1 MTKKEIYRLRSIIQE
16 LRNLDNNDRDPM
28 QKDKK
33 VPLYIEGIEICNR
46 DIDKKK
52 PL

>member
-1 MTKKEIYRLRSIIQE
+1 MKKKDIYRLRAIIQE
-16 LRNLDNNDRDPM
+16 IRAIDNNDRDPM

-33 VPLYIEGIEICNR
+33 VPLFIEAIALCNES
-46 DIDKKK
+46 IDRMK